1 MNEQIDR
8 QLREAA
14 EAHRPDRL
22 RMLARVNR
30 GMAATTTTR
39 PASGIAWSWSKVTL
53 AGVAAASVLVT
64 AGLAFTGVIPTG
76 PAAETIL
83 PAVPTS
89 ASTPSPTPLSPAPP
103 NPTPPSPTGS
113 STPPAATGQNQS
125 LPSTANPPST
135 TEDQLAD
142 GPLSSKGSVDPDSH
156 TYWTEDRVVLDVT
169 QPLTKLTVQVRIAQT
184 GGVQSTGQWQTE
196 PGDDFTVTVQEID
209 GEVVYRWDL
218 KPGRTVPAAKHI
230 FAVQYNH
237 TRGVRDGKADRYGV
251 TATAAGRDH
260 AVWGGF
266 TP

>member
-1 MNEQIDR
+1 VNEQIDR

-14 EAHRPDRL
+14 EAHRPDRA

-30 GMAATTTTR
+30 GMAATTTAR
-39 PASGIAWSWSKVTL
+39 PAAGIARSWSKATL
-53 AGVAAASVLVT
+53 AGVAAAGVLIS
-64 AGLAFTGVIPTG
+64 AGIAFAGIVRTG
-76 PAAETIL
+76 PPAETTI
-83 PAVPTS
+83 PAAPNTTS
-89 ASTPSPTPLSPAPP
+89 ASS
-103 NPTPPSPTGS
+103 PTPPSPTGNS
-113 STPPAATGQNQS
+113 APPVATGQDQS
-125 LPSTANPPST
+125 APDTANPPPEIRLS
-135 TEDQLAD
+135 D

-156 TYWTEDRVVLDVT
+156 TFWTENRVVLDVT

-218 KPGRTVPAAKHI
+218 KPGRTAPAAQHA

-237 TRGVRDGKADRYGV
+237 TRGARDGKADRYGV
-251 TATAAGRDH
+251 MATAAGQDH

>member
-14 EAHRPDRL
+14 EAHRPDRA

-30 GMAATTTTR
+30 GMAATTTAR
-39 PASGIAWSWSKVTL
+39 PASGIARSWSRATL
-53 AGVAAASVLVT
+53 AGVAAAGVLIS
-64 AGLAFTGVIPTG
+64 AGIAFAGIVRTG
-76 PAAETIL
+76 PPAETTI
-83 PAVPTS
+83 PAAPNTTS
-89 ASTPSPTPLSPAPP
+89 APS
-103 NPTPPSPTGS
+103 PTPPSPTGNS
-113 STPPAATGQNQS
+113 APPVATGQDQS
-125 LPSTANPPST
+125 APDTANPPPEIRLS
-135 TEDQLAD
+135 D

-156 TYWTEDRVVLDVT
+156 TFWTENRVVLDVT

-218 KPGRTVPAAKHI
+218 KPGRTAPATQHA

-237 TRGVRDGKADRYGV
+237 TRGARDGKADRYGV
-251 TATAAGRDH
+251 MATAASQDH

>member
-14 EAHRPDRL
+14 EAHRPDRA

-30 GMAATTTTR
+30 GMAATTTAR
-39 PASGIAWSWSKVTL
+39 PASGIARSWSKATL
-53 AGVAAASVLVT
+53 AGVAAAGVLIT
-64 AGLAFTGVIPTG
+64 AGIAFAGIVRTG
-76 PAAETIL
+76 PPAETTI
-83 PAVPTS
+83 PAAPNS
-89 ASTPSPTPLSPAPP
+89 ASAPS
-103 NPTPPSPTGS
+103 PTPPSPTGNPA
-113 STPPAATGQNQS
+113 PPVATGQDQAA
-125 LPSTANPPST
+125 PDTANPPPGNRLS
-135 TEDQLAD
+135 D
-142 GPLSSKGSVDPDSH
+142 GPLSSKGSVDPNSH
-156 TYWTEDRVVLDVT
+156 TFWTQDQLDLDVT
-169 QPLTKLTVQVRIAQT
+169 RPLTRLTVQVHVAQT
-184 GGVQSTGQWQTE
+184 GGVRSSGQWQTG

-237 TRGVRDGKADRYGV
+237 TGGARDGKADRYGV
-251 TATAAGRDH
+251 MATAAGQDH